1 MRGEAPIH
9 LVVLGITGDLSRR
22 LLFPSLV
29 ALHQAGRLPPLRLLG
44 VGAEPWSLEAVQ
56 EHLEAFLRHRG
67 GVDLSAWRELKGWM
81 AYRQAEIS
89 TKGLGFLRGLEGPAL
104 FYLALPPTLFPRAVR
119 ALGALGL
126 GRERRGWRRVV
137 VEKPFGT
144 DLASAQALNLLL
156 HRYFREEQVLRMDHF
171 LGKGAVQNLLHLRRE
186 NPALEGLFSRQGTAY
201 VEITYAETLGLEGR
215 ARYYEGTGA
224 LRDMLQ
230 NHLMQLLALVA
241 MDPPARLEGSSL
253 RAARAEALRALLP
266 AHPQGAVRGQY
277 QGYRD
282 EAGVA
287 PGSRT
292 ETFAALRLA
301 SQAPRW
307 LGVPFYLRSGKRLAR
322 GLGHITLFSHPSP
335 EGRRGRL
342 TFRLTPSVA
351 LELSLLGPRGREE
364 TLSFRLG
371 PEPEFGAYE
380 ELLLA
385 ALEGDLR
392 PFPSEVE
399 VEEAWRVVDPV
410 LRAWRRGTPQV
421 YPQGSEGPSLDGLL
435 LPGHRLLPLGGGT

>member
-1 MRGEAPIH
+1 MRNGEPIH

-29 ALHQAGRLPPLRLLG
+29 ALHQAGRLPRLRILG

-56 EHLEAFLRHRG
+56 EHLESFLRRRN
-67 GVDLSAWRELKGWM
+67 GVDPRAWQELKGWI
-81 AYRQAEIS
+81 AYHQAEIS
-89 TKGLGFLRGLEGPAL
+89 PKDLGFLRGLEGPAL
-104 FYLALPPTLFPRAVR
+104 FYLALPPTLFPKAVR

-126 GRERRGWRRVV
+126 GKERMGWRRVV

-144 DLASAQALNLLL
+144 DLASAQALNRLL

-171 LGKGAVQNLLHLRRE
+171 LGKRAVQNLLHLRRE
-186 NPALEGLFSRQGTAY
+186 NPGLEALFSRQGTAY

-253 RAARAEALRALLP
+253 RAVRAEALRALLP
-266 AHPQGAVRGQY
+266 ADPQNAVRGQY
-277 QGYRD
+277 QGYQEED
-282 EAGVA
+282 GVA

-292 ETFAALRLA
+292 ETYAALRLA

-307 LGVPFYLRSGKRLAR
+307 LGIPFYLRSGKRLAQ
-322 GLGHITLFSHPSP
+322 GLGHVTLFLHPSP

-342 TFRLTPSVA
+342 TFRLAPTVA
-351 LELSLLGPRGREE
+351 LELALLGPGDREE
-364 TLSFRLG
+364 TLTFRLG
-371 PEPEFGAYE
+371 SEPEFGAYE

-385 ALEGDLR
+385 ALEGDLTL
-392 PFPSEVE
+392 FHNEAE

-421 YPQGSEGPSLDGLL
+421 YPQGSQGPSLEGIL
-435 LPGHRLLPLGGGT
+435 LPGHRLLPIGGGP